1 MATYV
6 EHTACKVKDLDWCVK
21 FFTEVFDMPIR
32 LSLGEKPNRKIWL
45 HAGIQLNEDIT
56 FDEKEGRLDHIAL
69 MTTMFMRSVLHGAA
83 QFFRLGITG

>member
-56 FDEKEGRLDHIAL
+56 FDEKEGRLDHI
-69 MTTMFMRSVLHGAA
+69 MTMYMRSVLHAAA
-83 QFFRLGITG
+83 QFFRQGITG